1 MTSRTRLWVLLV
13 STPVI
18 AFAIIG
24 GYLGQA
30 VGRDETFQHLRVFS
44 DVVDLVVDN
53 YVEPVDVKQ
62 AMRGAMRGLADGLD
76 ADSAFLGAD
85 LVKAIESNSNPGAA
99 DLGVELRRQY
109 YLRVVSVRDG
119 SPAAKA
125 HLRAGDYIRAIDG
138 RSTRDMSAYEGARL
152 LKGAPASKVS
162 LLVLRGNTADPH
174 EVAMVRERIAAPGV
188 SSRMANTSTGYVRI
202 PEFAPDTAARVK
214 QAFDTLAKSGA
225 ARFIVD
231 VRGAAAGDVDFGI
244 ATARLFVKNGTITVK
259 QSKGGKTGVK
269 EPVAAQATD
278 GAIEAP
284 VVLLVDQGT
293 GGAAELFAAALD
305 GNKRT
310 ELIGER
316 TLGRAARQQLVKL
329 PDGSG
334 LLLSNVLY
342 LTPASEQI
350 HEKGLIPDVEVDQPD
365 VEFGAQAP
373 PGDPTLDAAL
383 ARLAAEKK
391 AA

>member
-30 VGRDETFQHLRVFS
+30 VGRDETYQHLRIFS

-53 YVEPVDVKQ
+53 YVEEVDVKQ

-76 ADSAFLGAD
+76 ADSAFLTPE
-85 LVKAIESNSNPGAA
+85 LVKAAEGADNAGAA
-99 DLGVELRRQY
+99 DIGVVLRRQY
-109 YLRVVSVRDG
+109 YLRVVSARDG

-125 HLRAGDYIRAIDG
+125 GLRTGDYIRAIDG
-138 RSTRDMSAYEGARL
+138 KATRDMSAFEGARL
-152 LKGAPASKVS
+152 LRGSAGSKVN
-162 LLVLRGNTADPH
+162 LLVLRGNAADPH
-174 EVAMVRERIAAPGV
+174 ELTVVRERITGADV
-188 SSRMANTSTGYVRI
+188 TSRMANASTGYIRVL
-202 PEFAPDTAARVK
+202 EFANDAPAKIK
-214 QAFDTLAKSGA
+214 QAVDSLGKTGA
-225 ARFIVD
+225 TSYVID
-231 VRGAAAGDVDFGI
+231 LRGTAAGDVDQGV
-244 ATARLFVKNGTITVK
+244 ATARLFVKSGTLAVK
-259 QSKGGKTGVK
+259 QTRQDKGTRD
-269 EPVAAQATD
+269 EPMNAQPSD
-278 GAIEAP
+278 GAIAAP

-305 GNKRT
+305 GNNRT

-334 LLLSNVLY
+334 LLISSTKY
-342 LTPASEQI
+342 LTPKNEAI
-350 HEKGLIPDVEVDQPD
+350 HEKGLTPDVPVDQPD
-365 VEFGAQAP
+365 VEFGAQP
-373 PGDPTLDAAL
+373 PAGDPTLDRAL
-383 ARLAAEKK
+383 ARLAEKK